1 MFSISFV
8 TLLLIAIN
16 YYGKETL
23 SAPMPDHD
31 NDLIDDTLIKFE
43 SSNDPV

>member
-1 MFSISFV
+1 MLPISFV

-16 YYGKETL
+16 YYGKETF
-23 SAPMPDHD
+23 SAPMPDND
-31 NDLIDDTLIKFE
+31 NYLIDDTLIKFD